1 MQVKSSVNRDRIFTD
16 RVDLF
21 WAKGLL
27 GLAIDFASR
36 TTVGIV
42 IQLVHMKKI
51 VNSEFFLPICFLS
64 GFLLGEIII
73 WIFK

>member
-27 GLAIDFASR
+27 GVATTFAKLK
-36 TTVGIV
+36 TVGIV
-42 IQLVHMKKI
+42 IQLVH
-51 VNSEFFLPICFLS
+51 
-64 GFLLGEIII
+64 
-73 WIFK
+73 